1 MKKMRMNKENLVD
14 LVSEMTIGEKVG
26 QLNQFGASIYEKTD
40 DAGIEKLIEDGKVG
54 SLLFVKDVATLNKWQ
69 KIAVEKSR
77 LHIPLL
83 FANDIVHGVRTIFPT
98 PLAESCSW
106 EPDLARKTAEL
117 SALEG
122 SALGYK
128 WTYAP
133 MVDVV
138 RDSRWGRVMESFGE
152 DVAQY
157 KWAYDE
163 GKMGEFD
170 ASSLGKEAF
179 KATARGFTSDNLRM
193 MGNVLSAFG
202 TNIEN
207 KHLGIGA
214 MTAGATLFAPEAGT
228 LLKNIGDKFQQYEE
242 LFYIGSAKILFTA
255 FLVEWFFTG
264 IENFR
269 YITIRSILIKILY
282 VASVFVL
289 VHDKSDY
296 RLYFLLNVL
305 VVVINAIINMIYVRK
320 FVKVRIQNLF
330 ELNFLKQNISLGIYA
345 IMTSMYLTFNV
356 MFLGLTS
363 GNIEVGYYTTAFKLY
378 SVVLGFFTAFTN
390 VMLPRMSFLLG
401 EGDNKLF
408 QQLID
413 KSFDAMCTCSI
424 PMILCSIVLAPQII
438 YVLSGS
444 GYEGAILPMRIIM
457 PAILLVGIAQVL
469 AIQVL
474 MPMRK
479 DKVLFL
485 ASLLGATVSI
495 LINIFLVPHM
505 QSIGTAI
512 VLICS
517 ELMVTL
523 VYVVYTLRHKL
534 AVLPYRT
541 RSTNIVYSR
550 PGVLMCY
557 LWSELIKNDFIVLGV
572 AMFVSVL
579 YWIIL
584 QINLN
589 TQMGLF
595 LRQLKV

>member
-1 MKKMRMNKENLVD
+1 MPESSIKENFAYKSLLTISTYLMNFVTFPYVARVLGVD
-14 LVSEMTIGEKVG
+14 GIGLVSFVDNAI
-26 QLNQFGASIYEKTD
+26 NYF
-40 DAGIEKLIEDGKVG
+40 
-54 SLLFVKDVATLNKWQ
+54 LLFATMGVATLGVRE
-69 KIAVEKSR
+69 IATIRNDAKKCNEIFANI
-77 LHIPLL
+77 LGLNLL
-83 FANDIVHGVRTIFPT
+83 FT
-98 PLAESCSW
+98 
-106 EPDLARKTAEL
+106 
-117 SALEG
+117 
-122 SALGYK
+122 
-128 WTYAP
+128 
-133 MVDVV
+133 
-138 RDSRWGRVMESFGE
+138 
-152 DVAQY
+152 VATLVLY
-157 KWAYDE
+157 
-163 GKMGEFD
+163 
-170 ASSLGKEAF
+170 L
-179 KATARGFTSDNLRM
+179 LC
-193 MGNVLSAFG
+193 VLS
-202 TNIEN
+202 I
-207 KHLGIGA
+207 
-214 MTAGATLFAPEAGT
+214 
-228 LLKNIGDKFQQYEE
+228 DKFQQYEE

-305 VVVINAIINMIYVRK
+305 VVVINAIVNMIYVRK
-320 FVKVRIQNLF
+320 FVKVRMRNLF
-330 ELNFLKQNISLGIYA
+330 ELHFLKQNISLGIYA

-413 KSFDAMCTCSI
+413 KSFDAMCTFSI
-424 PMILCSIVLAPQII
+424 PMILCSIVLASPII
-438 YVLSGS
+438 YLLSGS

-457 PAILLVGIAQVL
+457 PAILFVGFAQVI
-469 AIQVL
+469 AVQVL
-474 MPMRK
+474 IPMRK

-485 ASLLGATVSI
+485 ASSLGATVSI

-523 VYVVYTLRHKL
+523 VYVVYTLRYKL
-534 AVLPYRT
+534 SMLPYRIVLK
-541 RSTNIVYSR
+541 NIVYSL
-550 PGVLMCY
+550 PCVLICY
-557 LWSELIKNDFIVLGV
+557 LCSELIKNDFIILGV
-572 AMFVSVL
+572 AMFVSLL
-579 YWIIL
+579 YWITL
-584 QINLN
+584 QIKLG
-589 TQMGLF
+589 TQIGLF
-595 LRQLKV
+595 LRRFKV